1 MQIPA
6 AFVAVVEVA
15 SVLKKSPHVTE
26 LLTELLKDSTAGDP
40 MGGLRWTHKTTRNLA
55 AALQKCGVQI
65 GPVTVARLLREQ
77 QHSLRTNRKHLAR
90 TKDPDRDQQFR
101 LLARRRS
108 RFQRQ
113 GWPVISIDAKKKE
126 LVGNFKNAGRNWRR
140 QNRDVLDHDFPS
152 WANGRAVPFGI
163 YDIARNAGHVVL
175 GISHET
181 AVFTV
186 RAIRSWWMSVG
197 RTRYP
202 GVTRLAIECDC
213 GGGNDP
219 RRWLWRVGLQRLAD
233 EFGLTITVGHFP
245 PGASKWNLIE
255 HRMFNLISANWA
267 GEPLVSYEVILKHIR
282 STRSSKGF
290 RCRATL
296 DKKYYPTKVKVSDDE
311 KASVRMTR
319 HHVLPKWNYTIRPRT
334 T

>member
-1 MQIPA
+1 
-6 AFVAVVEVA
+6 
-15 SVLKKSPHVTE
+15 
-26 LLTELLKDSTAGDP
+26 

-55 AALQKCGVQI
+55 AALRKRGIPI
-65 GPVTVARLLREQ
+65 GHVTVARLLREQ
-77 QHSLRTNRKHLAR
+77 KYSLRTNRKRLAR
-90 TKDPDRDQQFR
+90 TTDPDRDRQFR

-113 GWPVISIDAKKKE
+113 GWPVISIDTKKKE
-126 LVGNFKNAGRNWRR
+126 LVANFKNPGRTWRR
-140 QNRDVLDHDFPS
+140 RDRDVLDHDFPS
-152 WANGRAVPFGI
+152 WANGRAIPFGI
-163 YDIARNAGHVVL
+163 YDIARNEGYVVI

-181 AVFTV
+181 AAFTV
-186 RAIRSWWMSVG
+186 RAIRSWWMDVG
-197 RTRYP
+197 RWHYP
-202 GVTRLAIECDC
+202 ETTRLAIECDC

-219 RRWLWRVGLQRLAD
+219 RRWLWRVGLQRLAN

-245 PGASKWNLIE
+245 PSASKWNLIE

-282 STRSSKGF
+282 STRSSTGF

-296 DKKYYPTKVKVSDDE
+296 DKTYYPTKVQVSDED
-311 KASVRMTR
+311 KASVRLTR
-319 HHVLPKWNYTIRPRT
+319 HHVLPKWNYTFRPST